1 MDMAIKKEQNK
12 ENYGTLY
19 VVSTPIGN
27 LEDITLRALKTLSNV
42 DLIAAENVQHSIKL
56 CRHYKIDTRLTSYN
70 QHNRKTKEPELLKS
84 IKSGHDIALITSAG
98 TPAISDPGAVF
109 ISMAINEDIRVVP
122 IPGPSAAVAALSVS
136 GMHTESFVF
145 RGFLSNRK
153 GKRRRD
159 IKNLVSETR
168 TMIFYESPH
177 RIQAMLMDLMEILGD
192 RYIVVLR
199 ELTKVYEETIRGPI
213 SLVLDVLKG
222 DRLKGEFTIVM
233 EGIRNPS
240 RSQDIDNNT
249 KTLIEDFILEGRISI
264 KEISKKLS
272 ADKGIPYRVIY
283 KECIELK
290 KKLQTGK

>member
-12 ENYGTLY
+12 ENYGKLY

-27 LEDITLRALKTLSNV
+27 LEDITLRALKTLNNV
-42 DLIAAENVQHSIKL
+42 DLIAAENVKYSKKL
-56 CRHYKIDTRLTSYN
+56 CRHYNIDTRLTSYN
-70 QHNRKTKEPELLKS
+70 QHNRKTKEPELIKN

-98 TPAISDPGAVF
+98 TPAISDPGAVL
-109 ISMAINEDIRVVP
+109 INMAINEEIKVVP

-145 RGFLSNRK
+145 RGFLSSK
-153 GKRRRD
+153 QGKRRRD
-159 IKNLVSETR
+159 IKNLISEFR
-168 TMIFYESPH
+168 TMIFYESSH
-177 RIQAMLMDLMEILGD
+177 RVQSMLMDLMEILGD
-192 RYIVVLR
+192 RYIVVQR

-233 EGIRNPS
+233 EGIRGPS
-240 RSQDIDNNT
+240 RTQVIDNNI
-249 KTLIEDFILEGRISI
+249 KKIIEDLILDGRIST
-264 KEISKKLS
+264 KEISEKLS
-272 ADKGIPYRVIY
+272 ADKGVPYRVIY